1 MVGMDAR
8 VRNSLIL
15 ISIRWAVML
24 GLIFFGIFAH
34 HPWAVAAGIAIA
46 AIGMIYSAIMA
57 AKPKK
62 RPAN

>member
-1 MVGMDAR
+1 MVGMNAR
-8 VRNSLIL
+8 VRNSVIL
-15 ISIRWAVML
+15 ISIRWA
-24 GLIFFGIFAH
+24 FAH